1 MDDRVCSSILAP
13 KSLGLLKEKSL
24 RQKNP
29 FNREFYRQIKK
40 SKLVKIDVTD
50 VPENSRM
57 VLSQLDSIEDLDG
70 VLTID
75 KKFDLALVFL
85 LMKHPKAEKIKQIRF
100 DSWCTDTIDNFKTK
114 YKENIRLFQSHYKI
128 KPPED
133 LLHLQCF
140 YEEANIAYG
149 DRLLGETG
157 GYIWLEGFEG
167 VTGIFSGLFEN
178 KDYQFSS
185 TEDDRSG
192 HQELSYT
199 PTFWY
204 GSEGVSQGYIFDY
217 QLNQFA
223 DIGYNNECYV
233 QCGSLWKIFISKLTS
248 CASEFSSD
256 EFEELLDEQQTP
268 SLKYKDL
275 SKALDDIKRPYVTWF
290 LSLLACGYTS
300 AFEQKECVFSGKNKL
315 RYETDLSND
324 DLDVLSGN
332 GKYFLTK
339 TYPICLI
346 DKNKI
351 FGKMEPDNPYCVRD
365 LQSFLDKLSLT
376 FEPDYKPRLSLRIS
390 NFLTFLLAN
399 RNIGFLKDSPVIK
412 SYTFNKDGL
421 VSDRFAET
429 VVESMAIVAEKLA
442 SNGIYGFGFILGL
455 LLWNYGDPVTQKY
468 ATNILSKL
476 PDEVFQPFLKKLA
489 FESRYNPFT

>member
-1 MDDRVCSSILAP
+1 MDDLTCQSALAP
-13 KSLGLLKEKSL
+13 KSLGLLKDKKL
-24 RQKNP
+24 KQKQL
-29 FNREFYRQIKK
+29 FDREFYRPIKK
-40 SKLVKIDVTD
+40 SYLVKVDVTD
-50 VPENSRM
+50 VPEKSRK
-57 VLSQLDSIEDLDG
+57 VLRQLDTIEDFDG

-75 KKFDLALVFL
+75 KSFDIALIFL
-85 LMKHPKAEKIKQIRF
+85 LLKHRKAEKIKQIRF
-100 DSWCTDTIDNFKTK
+100 DSWSTDTFDKFKKK
-114 YKENIRLFQSHYKI
+114 YNEKIRLFESHYQI

-157 GYIWLEGFEG
+157 GPIWLEGFEG
-167 VTGIFSGLFEN
+167 VTGIFSGLFDNEEIH
-178 KDYQFSS
+178 FPVA
-185 TEDDRSG
+185 EHDRFEQ
-192 HQELSYT
+192 QELSYT

-204 GSEGVSQGYIFDY
+204 GSDGVSQGYIFDY

-223 DIGYNNECYV
+223 DVGYNYESYYHS
-233 QCGSLWKIFISKLTS
+233 GSLWTLFIGKLTD
-248 CASEFSSD
+248 CASEFSI
-256 EFEELLDEQQTP
+256 EEVEELLDGQQTS
-268 SLKYKDL
+268 SLNYKDL
-275 SKALDDIKRPYVTWF
+275 CKALDDIKRPCVTWL

-300 AFEQKECVFSGKNKL
+300 VFEQMECVFSGKNKL
-315 RYETDLSND
+315 RYETDLSD
-324 DLDVLSGN
+324 DELDILSGN

-351 FGKMEPDNPYCVRD
+351 FGKMESDNPYCMRD

-390 NFLTFLLAN
+390 NFLAFLLAN

-476 PDEVFQPFLKKLA
+476 PDDVVHPFLKKIA
-489 FESRYNPFT
+489 FESHGNPSA

>member
-140 YEEANIAYG
+140 YEEANIAFG

-157 GYIWLEGFEG
+157 GSIWLEGFEG

-185 TEDDRSG
+185 TEDVRSE

-204 GSEGVSQGYIFDY
+204 GSDGVSHGYIFDY

-223 DIGYNNECYV
+223 DVGYNYESYYHS
-233 QCGSLWKIFISKLTS
+233 GSLWTLFIGKLTD
-248 CASEFSSD
+248 CASEFSI
-256 EFEELLDEQQTP
+256 EEVEELIDGQQTS
-268 SLKYKDL
+268 SLIYKDL
-275 SKALDDIKRPYVTWF
+275 CKALDDIKRPCVTWF

-300 AFEQKECVFSGKNKL
+300 VFEQKEYVFSGKNKL
-315 RYETDLSND
+315 RYETNLSD
-324 DLDVLSGN
+324 EELDTLSGN

-351 FGKMEPDNPYCVRD
+351 FGKMGPDNFYYMRD

-376 FEPDYKPRLSLRIS
+376 FEPDYKPRLSCRIS
-390 NFLTFLLAN
+390 NFLVFLLAN

-421 VSDRFAET
+421 VSDNFAET

-476 PDEVFQPFLKKLA
+476 PDDVVHPFLKKNRFRIA
-489 FESRYNPFT
+489 W